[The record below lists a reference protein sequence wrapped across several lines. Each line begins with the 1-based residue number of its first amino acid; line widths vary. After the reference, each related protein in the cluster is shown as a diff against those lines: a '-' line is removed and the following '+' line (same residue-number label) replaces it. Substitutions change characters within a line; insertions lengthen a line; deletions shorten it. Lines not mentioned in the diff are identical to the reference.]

1 MNKAFL
7 NFNLATKLQRIGIPN
22 ASGFYYKKSGNRKDK
37 DVYSSKEI
45 FTGMTNFDSVYT
57 PAYLSYDLEAVMP
70 AGINSKG
77 DVYSFAVRKTKDKYD
92 ARYENEKGH
101 VIYREYSESSVEA
114 KAKMILFLK
123 KHKYI

>member
-37 DVYSSKEI
+37 DVYASKEI

-57 PAYLSYDLEAVMP
+57 PAYLSFDLEVVMP
-70 AGINSKG
+70 ADIKSKG
-77 DVYSFAVRKTKDKYD
+77 DLYSFIVIKTKDKYD
-92 ARYENEKGH
+92 VRYENVKGH